1 MRRIAAVTTLVC
13 VLASV
18 ARATTYTVAASGG
31 DFTTIQAALDV
42 AIAGDTIQVR
52 QKPVPY
58 GEKLVFPRSGNAGSG
73 FITLAA
79 YPGEQPVL
87 DGTGL
92 PAGDMI
98 LIDTRSW
105 VRVQGLEIRNDLNV
119 HDASGIRVLG
129 SGAHIELLGNDI
141 HDIRGADAMG
151 ITVYG
156 TDPATPISDLVIDGN
171 TIHDCEPAHSEAL
184 TLNGNVTAFAVTN
197 NVVRDVNNIGIVFIG
212 GEKDIQPDQTK
223 VARSGVC
230 RGNTVIRARSIYG
243 GGFAG
248 GIYVDGGRDIVVE
261 HNVVTQSDLG
271 LEVDAENSGIV
282 ASNVTV
288 RNNVLY
294 ANEKAGL
301 VFGGFAARVGRVKNS
316 TFEGNT
322 VYGNDTLGSGF
333 GELWIQ
339 YAQDNVVRDNIFYA
353 TAQGR
358 LITSDAG
365 NVNTTLDHNL
375 WFAGVG
381 TGAVTA
387 TWNGTE
393 YTGYAAY
400 QAGTGQD
407 AHSPFANPLLVNPG
421 AADFHLS
428 PGSPAIDAGDP
439 AFVPDAGETDL
450 DGAPRVNGPRVDA
463 GADEATTCGDGITT
477 PPEQCDD
484 ANATNGDGCD
494 SNCTITACGN
504 GIVTAGEQCDDGNT
518 VGGDCCSATCQLEP
532 NGSACDD
539 GNPCTNADAC
549 AAGACAGTAAP
560 AAGCRAAQAATVQ
573 LRNFTP
579 DKKDVLAWHWKK
591 GAATSAAELGTPTTT
606 ATGYALCVYD
616 TTAGVPALRLGASI
630 PGGGLCRTKACWKV
644 LSSGAVKYA
653 DRDGSAHGVT
663 ALLFKPGAAPSL
675 ALEGK
680 GGNLGLPPFP
690 LAQQSAVTL
699 QLKRTDAPLCW
710 ESVFT
715 APATR
720 NDGGQFKDKLP

>member
-1 MRRIAAVTTLVC
+1 MRLVVAISALAC
-13 VLASV
+13 VLGGV

-42 AIAGDTIQVR
+42 AVAGDTIQVR
-52 QKPVPY
+52 RKATPY
-58 GEKLVFPRSGNAGSG
+58 GEKLVFPRSGNASSG
-73 FITLAA
+73 FISLEA

-92 PAGDMI
+92 PAGDMV
-98 LIDTRSW
+98 LIDTRSY
-105 VRVQGLEIRNDLNV
+105 VRVSGLEIRNDLNV

-129 SGAHIELLGNDI
+129 SGAHVELLGNDI

-171 TIHDCEPAHSEAL
+171 TIHDCDPAHSEAL
-184 TLNGNVTAFAVTN
+184 ALNGNVTSFAVTN

-230 RGNTVIRARSIYG
+230 RGNTVIRARSVYG

-271 LEVDAENSGIV
+271 LEVDAENTGVV

-288 RNNVLY
+288 RDNVLY

-301 VFGGFAARVGRVKNS
+301 VFGGFAAGVGRVKNC
-316 TFEGNT
+316 TFENNT
-322 VYGNDTLGSGF
+322 VYHNDTLGAGF

-339 YAQDNVVRDNIFYA
+339 YAEDNLVRNNLFVA

-358 LITSDAG
+358 LVTSDAG
-365 NVNTTLDHNL
+365 NVNTTVDYNL
-375 WFAGVG
+375 WWADAAA
-381 TGAVTA
+381 GAVTA
-387 TWNGTE
+387 TWNGAA

-407 AHSPFANPLLVNPG
+407 AHSPFVNPLLVNPA
-421 AADFHLS
+421 AADFHLG
-428 PGSPAIDAGDP
+428 PGSPAIDVGDP
-439 AFVPDAGETDL
+439 AFVAAAGETDL
-450 DGAPRVNGPRVDA
+450 DGALRVNGPRVDA
-463 GADEATTCGDGITT
+463 GADEATTCGDGVTT

-484 ANATNGDGCD
+484 GNAVDGDGCD
-494 SNCTITACGN
+494 SNCTVTACGN

-518 VGGDCCSATCQLEP
+518 AAGDCCSPTCQLEP
-532 NGSACDD
+532 NGAACDD
-539 GNPCTNADAC
+539 GDPCTNVDAC
-549 AAGACAGTAAP
+549 TAGVCTGAAAP
-560 AAGCRAAQAATVQ
+560 ATGCRAARSGTVQ
-573 LRNFTP
+573 LRNTTP
-579 DKKDVLAWHWKK
+579 DKKDVLVWHWKQ
-591 GAATSAAELGTPTTT
+591 GAATSAAELGAPTTT
-606 ATGYALCVYD
+606 TGYALCVYD
-616 TTAGVPALRLGASI
+616 AVGGVPVLRLGASL
-630 PGGGLCRTKACWKV
+630 PGGARCRSKACWKV
-644 LSSGAVKYA
+644 LGSGAVKYA
-653 DRDGSAHGVT
+653 DRDGAAHGVT
-663 ALLFKPGAAPSL
+663 GLLFKPGAPASL
-675 ALEGK
+675 TLKGK
-680 GGNLGLPPFP
+680 GGHLALAPFP
-690 LAQQSAVTL
+690 LAQQPAVTL

-715 APATR
+715 APATHS
-720 NDGGQFKDKLP
+720 DGAQFKDKLP